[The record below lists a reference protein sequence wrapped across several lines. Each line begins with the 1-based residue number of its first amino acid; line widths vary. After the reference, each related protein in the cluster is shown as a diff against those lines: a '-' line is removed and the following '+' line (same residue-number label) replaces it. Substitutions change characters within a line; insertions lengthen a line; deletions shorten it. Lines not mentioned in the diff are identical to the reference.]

1 MSKETTM
8 NMQML
13 DRQVTSSR
21 GRRMLLAGLVAAS
34 CLLLI
39 ALAPSRALAAFS
51 VVSFDGST
59 VNADGTMATQAGSH
73 PFSST
78 TTFSFPSLTDG
89 SGAFAGPDGNMKDVQ
104 VGLPA
109 GFIGDPN
116 ATPKCTVADLDAN
129 NCSGATQVGS
139 LTLAGGTLL
148 SLTLPVF
155 NMVPPRGVTAQFG
168 ANVLLVDAF
177 IDISVRTGGDYGLT
191 AGLVNIPTI
200 LPLTGSS
207 LTLWGV
213 PADPAHDADRHCPG
227 FVTPCTAGIP
237 LKPLLTLPTQC
248 SGPLTYTLRAD
259 SWQNPGSFI
268 TSSFTTHDSSG
279 NPVGIN
285 GCAALSFNPSISVGL
300 GNSAANSPTAL
311 SVDLHVPQA
320 PDVPGSL
327 ATPSVKNA
335 VVTLP
340 PGIQL
345 SPSAGDGLQ
354 ACSQDQFGLS
364 NAAEPAC
371 PDASKLGTAE
381 IDSPIS
387 PDPLTGSIYLA
398 QQHNNPFG
406 SNFAMYVATEADGT
420 LIKLAARIDAN
431 PLTGQ
436 LTTTFNNNPQLPF
449 SDFKLNF
456 FGGPRAVLATGG
468 ACGTFPVTSDVQ
480 PWSTPASGPDAQPTA
495 SVSISSGCVGGFH
508 PTFTAGM
515 VNPQGG
521 SFSPFVLSFSRGDGD
536 QNVSGLSVSLPPGF
550 SAKLAGVAEC
560 SAAQLAHAQANSGAA
575 ELASPSCPAGSQVG
589 TAKTG
594 AGPGSNPFFLS
605 GKVYLTGPYKGAPFG
620 LAVVVPAVAGPLDL
634 GTVVVRQTLNIDP
647 TDAHVTVVSDP
658 FPTILQGIPLQLR
671 RVDVVL
677 NRSKFTVAPTSC
689 SASQIKGSLTS
700 TLGATAPVASRFQ
713 VGGCQSL
720 GFAPKL
726 KLSLTG
732 KGKTK
737 SGNHPTLLANL
748 TTKSGQANIDL
759 AKVTLPLSLALD
771 PQNSKVVCPFAT
783 AKAVHGGAVG
793 CKANTIV
800 GKVTATTPLL
810 SKPLTGKVYLVQGI
824 RISHGQQIRTLPTLL
839 IPLRGQI
846 ALDLRAAT
854 SVNGKGALV
863 NTFSNVPDVPVS
875 SFKLQINGGS
885 KGILVITGRGRNI
898 CNATQTSAAT
908 LNAHSGK
915 QENMS
920 IKLATPCKG

>member
-1 MSKETTM
+1 M
-8 NMQML
+8 NNQML
-13 DRQVTSSR
+13 DRHVTGSR
-21 GRRMLLAGLVAAS
+21 RPRLLLAGLVAAS
-34 CLLLI
+34 CLLLM
-39 ALAPSRALAAFS
+39 ALAPSRALAAFH
-51 VVSFDGST
+51 VVNFDGST

-73 PFSST
+73 PFAST
-78 TTFSFPSLTDG
+78 TTFGFPALTDS
-89 SGAFAGPDGNMKDVQ
+89 SGNFAGPDGNMKDVQ

-109 GFIGDPN
+109 GFIGDPS
-116 ATPKCTVADLDAN
+116 ATPKCTVADLDQNA
-129 NCSGATQVGS
+129 CSGATQVGQ
-139 LTLAGGTLL
+139 LTLGAGAIIN
-148 SLTLPVF
+148 LTLPVF
-155 NMVPPRGVTAQFG
+155 NMVPPRGITAQFG

-200 LPLTGSS
+200 LPLTSSS

-259 SWQNPGSFI
+259 SWQDPGNFI

-285 GCAALSFNPSISVGL
+285 GCAALSFNPSVSVAL
-300 GNSAANSPTAL
+300 GNSAADSPTAL

-320 PDVPGSL
+320 PDVPAAL
-327 ATPSVKNA
+327 ATPAVKNA
-335 VVTLP
+335 AVMLP

-345 SPSAGDGLQ
+345 SPSAADGLQ
-354 ACSQDQFGLS
+354 ACSQDQFGLT
-364 NAAEPAC
+364 NAAEPSC

-398 QQHNNPFG
+398 QQHSNPFG

-431 PLTGQ
+431 PVTGQ

-456 FGGPRAVLATGG
+456 FGGPRAALATGST
-468 ACGTFPVTSDVQ
+468 CGTFPVTSNVQ
-480 PWSTPASGPDAQPTA
+480 PWSTPASGPDAQPTTSLA
-495 SVSISSGCVGGFH
+495 IDSGCVGGFH
-508 PTFTAGM
+508 PTFTAGLA
-515 VNPQGG
+515 NPQGG
-521 SFSPFVLSFSRGDGD
+521 SFSPFALSFSRSDTD
-536 QNVSGLSVSLPPGF
+536 QNISGLSVSLPPGF
-550 SAKLAGVAEC
+550 SAKVAGVAQC
-560 SAAQLAHAQANSGAA
+560 TGAQIAHAQASSGTA
-575 ELASPSCPAGSQVG
+575 ERTSPSCPAASQVG
-589 TAKTG
+589 TAQTG

-605 GKVYLTGPYKGAPFG
+605 GKVYLTGRYKGAPFG
-620 LAVVVPAVAGPLDL
+620 LVTVLPAVAGPLDL
-634 GTVVVRQTLNIDP
+634 GTVVVRQQLNIDP

-671 RVDVVL
+671 RVDVLL
-677 NRSKFTVAPTSC
+677 NRAKFTVAPTSC
-689 SASQIKGSLTS
+689 NASQIRGTLTS
-700 TLGATAPVASRFQ
+700 ASGAAANMVSRFQ

-771 PQNSKVVCPFAT
+771 PNNSKVVCPFAT

-793 CKANTIV
+793 CKAKTVV

-810 SKPLTGKVYLVQGI
+810 SRPLTGKVYLVQGI
-824 RISHGQQIRTLPTLL
+824 RVSHGHQIRTLPTLL

-846 ALDLRAAT
+846 ALDLRAST
-854 SVNGKGALV
+854 SVNGSGALV

-875 SFKLQINGGS
+875 SFKLQITGGS
-885 KGILVITGRGRNI
+885 KGLLVITGRGRNI
-898 CNATQTSAAT
+898 CNSAQTSAAT

-920 IKLATPCKG
+920 IKLATPCKKK

>member
-1 MSKETTM
+1 M
-8 NMQML
+8 NTQML
-13 DRQVTSSR
+13 DRHVTGSR
-21 GRRMLLAGLVAAS
+21 GRQALLAGLVAAS

-39 ALAPSRALAAFS
+39 VLMPAPARAAFH

-73 PFSST
+73 PFAST
-78 TTFSFPSLTDG
+78 TTFSFPFLTDG

-129 NCSGATQVGS
+129 NCSGATQVGQ
-139 LTLAGGTLL
+139 LTLGAGSLL
-148 SLTLPVF
+148 NLTLPVF

-200 LPLTGSS
+200 LPLTSSS

-237 LKPLLTLPTQC
+237 LKPMLTLPTQC

-259 SWQNPGSFI
+259 SWQSPGNFI

-279 NPVGIN
+279 NPVGVN
-285 GCAALSFNPSISVGL
+285 GCASLSFNPSISVAL
-300 GNSAANSPTAL
+300 GSSAADSPTAL

-327 ATPSVKNA
+327 ATPAVKNA

-340 PGIQL
+340 QGIQL
-345 SPSAGDGLQ
+345 SPSAADGLQ
-354 ACSQDQFGLS
+354 ACSQAQFGVTS
-364 NAAEPAC
+364 PAEPSC
-371 PDASKLGTAE
+371 PDASKIGTAE

-387 PDPLTGSIYLA
+387 ADPLLGSIYLA
-398 QQHNNPFG
+398 QQHSNPFG

-420 LIKLAARIDAN
+420 LIKLPARIDAN

-436 LTTTFNNNPQLPF
+436 LTTTFSNNPQLPF
-449 SDFKLNF
+449 TDFKLNF

-468 ACGTFPVTSDVQ
+468 VCGTLPVTGDVQ
-480 PWSTPASGPDAQPTA
+480 PWSTPGSGPDATPTA
-495 SVSISSGCVGGFH
+495 SVSIASGCAGGFH

-515 VNPQGG
+515 ANPQGG
-521 SFSPFVLSFSRGDGD
+521 SYSPFVLSVTRSDAD
-536 QNVSGLSVSLPPGF
+536 QDISGLSVSLPPGF
-550 SAKLAGVAEC
+550 SAKLAGVAQC
-560 SAAQLAHAQANSGAA
+560 TGAQIAHARANSGAA
-575 ELASPSCPAGSQVG
+575 ELASPSCPAASQVG
-589 TAKTG
+589 TAQTG
-594 AGPGSNPFFLS
+594 AGPGSSPFFLP
-605 GKVYLTGPYKGAPFG
+605 GKVYLTGRYKGAPFG
-620 LAVVVPAVAGPLDL
+620 LATVVPAVAGPLDL
-634 GTVVVRQTLNIDP
+634 GTVVVRQALNIDP

-671 RVDVVL
+671 RVDVLL

-689 SASQIKGSLTS
+689 NASRITGTLTS
-700 TLGATAPVASRFQ
+700 ALGAPAPVASRFQ

-726 KLSLTG
+726 KLTLAG

-737 SGNHPTLLANL
+737 SGAHPTLLANL
-748 TTKSGQANIDL
+748 TSKSGQANIDS

-783 AKAVHGGAVG
+783 AQAVHGGAVG

-824 RISHGQQIRTLPTLL
+824 RFSHGQQIRTLPTLL

-846 ALDLRAAT
+846 ALDLRATT
-854 SVNGKGALV
+854 SVNGKSALV

-885 KGILVITGRGRNI
+885 KGLLVITGRGRSI
-898 CNATQTSAAT
+898 CGSPQISAAT

>member
-1 MSKETTM
+1 M
-8 NMQML
+8 NTQML
-13 DRQVTSSR
+13 PRYVTGSRRRQA
-21 GRRMLLAGLVAAS
+21 LLAGLAAAT
-34 CLLLI
+34 CMLLI
-39 ALAPSRALAAFS
+39 ALMPSRALADFQ

-73 PFSST
+73 PFAST
-78 TTFSFPSLTDG
+78 TTFSFPFLTDS

-116 ATPKCTVADLDAN
+116 ATPKCTVAELDQN
-129 NCSGATQVGS
+129 DCSGASQVGM

-148 SLTLPVF
+148 NLTVPVF
-155 NMVPPRGVTAQFG
+155 NMVPPRGTTAQFG
-168 ANVLLVDAF
+168 ANVLLVNAF
-177 IDISVRTGGDYGLT
+177 IDITVRTGGDYGLT

-213 PADPAHDADRHCPG
+213 PADPAHDAQRHCPG
-227 FVTPCTAGIP
+227 FVTPCAAGAP
-237 LKPLLTLPTQC
+237 AKPLLTLPTQC

-259 SWQNPGSFI
+259 SWQNPGNFV
-268 TSSFTTHDSSG
+268 TSSFTTHDPSG

-285 GCAALSFNPSISVGL
+285 GCASLSFNPSLSVAV
-300 GNSAANSPTAL
+300 GNSAADSPTAL

-320 PDVPGSL
+320 PDVPGAL
-327 ATPSVKNA
+327 ATPAVKNA

-340 PGIQL
+340 AGIQL
-345 SPSAGDGLQ
+345 SPSAADGLQ
-354 ACSQDQFGLS
+354 ACSQDQFGAT
-364 NAAEPAC
+364 NAAEPTC
-371 PDASKLGTAE
+371 PDASKIGTAE

-420 LIKLAARIDAN
+420 LIKLPARIDAN
-431 PLTGQ
+431 PFTGQ

-456 FGGPRAVLATGG
+456 FGGPRAVLATGET
-468 ACGTFPVTSDVQ
+468 CGTLPVTSDVQ

-495 SVSISSGCVGGFH
+495 TVAIASGCGGGFH
-508 PTFTAGM
+508 PTFTAGLA
-515 VNPQGG
+515 NPQGG
-521 SFSPFVLSFSRGDGD
+521 SFSPFALSFSRSDSD
-536 QNVSGLSVSLPPGF
+536 QDLSGLSMSLPPGF
-550 SAKLAGVAEC
+550 SAKLAGVGEC
-560 SAAQLAHAQANSGAA
+560 SAAQIAHAQANSGTA

-589 TAKTG
+589 TAQTG
-594 AGPGSNPFFLS
+594 AGPGTNPFFLP

-620 LAVVVPAVAGPLDL
+620 LVVVVPAVAGPLDL

-658 FPTILQGIPLQLR
+658 FPTILQGIPLRLR
-671 RVDVVL
+671 RVDVLL
-677 NRSKFTVAPTSC
+677 NRSHFTVAPTSC
-689 SASQIKGSLTS
+689 SASQVTGTLTS
-700 TLGATAPVASRFQ
+700 ALGTAAHMASRFQ

-720 GFAPKL
+720 GFGPKL

-748 TTKSGQANIDL
+748 TTKSGQANIGS

-771 PQNSKVVCPFAT
+771 PNNSKVVCPFAT
-783 AKAVHGGAVG
+783 AQAVHGGAVG

-810 SKPLTGKVYLVQGI
+810 SKPLIGNVYLVQGI
-824 RISHGQQIRTLPTLL
+824 RFSHGQQIKTLPTLL

-854 SVNGKGALV
+854 SVNGRGALV

-875 SFKLQINGGS
+875 AFKLQINGGS
-885 KGILVITGRGRNI
+885 KGLLVITGRGKSI
-898 CNATQTSAAT
+898 CKSAQTSAAT

-915 QENMS
+915 QENLS